1 MVWIVFLLL
10 LLMALLYAYE
20 VRLEEG
26 VVVFRLPGLRLRL
39 FDLTEVREAKRGWL
53 ASIWV
58 SLTDP
63 LGTVSLANRWWTPIV
78 VVRPGRW
85 ATTWI
90 LTHRDPRGFMEALNQ
105 SLAER
110 RRTHP
115 PGR

>member
-1 MVWIVFLLL
+1 VVWIFVPVLLL
-10 LLMALLYAYE
+10 FALAYAYE
-20 VRLEEG
+20 VRLEQA
-26 VVVFRLPGLRLRL
+26 VVVFRLLGLRLRL

-53 ASIWV
+53 ASIGA

-63 LGTVSLANRWWTPIV
+63 LGTVSLANRWWAPIV

-90 LTHRDPRGFMEALNQ
+90 LTPRDPKGFMDALNQ
-105 SLAER
+105 CLAER

-115 PGR
+115 PGW